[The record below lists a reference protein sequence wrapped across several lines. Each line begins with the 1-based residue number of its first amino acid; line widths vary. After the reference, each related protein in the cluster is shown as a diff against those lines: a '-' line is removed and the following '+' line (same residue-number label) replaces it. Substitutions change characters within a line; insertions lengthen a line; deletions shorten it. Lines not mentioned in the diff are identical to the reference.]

1 MTENDGVLF
10 TRNNF
15 DEHLEEDIVLLQE
28 WYVCLDIFIKLTE
41 GKRAAYLLYQN
52 LLTTFFN
59 RAKLA
64 YNKLVDSS
72 EKLLKKINVYRLR
85 NFKSFYVIV
94 VVLIAILITQV
105 MQYNHNQKLNEQIKE
120 LKHQII
126 INNLELDIN
135 HSNASRTLGSSE
147 LFNFIKQNN
156 NNSESDVHFNALV
169 RLNRKVYILNNKLNE
184 TAVEIDKMVSF
195 LSE

>member
-1 MTENDGVLF
+1 MPENDGVLF

-15 DEHLEEDIVLLQE
+15 DEHLEEDIMLLQE
-28 WYVCLDIFIKLTE
+28 WYVCLDILRRKTSRIF
-41 GKRAAYLLYQN
+41 LYQN
-52 LLTTFFN
+52 LSTTFFN

-72 EKLLKKINVYRLR
+72 EKLLKKINVYRVR

-147 LFNFIKQNN
+147 LFNLIKQNN
-156 NNSESDVHFNALV
+156 NNSESDIHFNALV
-169 RLNRKVYILNNKLNE
+169 RLNEKVYILNKKLNE
-184 TAVEIDKMVSF
+184 TAGEDDKVVSF
-195 LSE
+195 F

>member
-15 DEHLEEDIVLLQE
+15 DEHLEEDIMLLQE
-28 WYVCLDIFIKLTE
+28 WYVCLDILRRKTSRIF
-41 GKRAAYLLYQN
+41 LYQN
-52 LLTTFFN
+52 LSTTFFN

-72 EKLLKKINVYRLR
+72 EKLLNKINVYRLR

-105 MQYNHNQKLNEQIKE
+105 MQYNHNQKLNEQLKE
-120 LKHQII
+120 LKHQIL

-147 LFNFIKQNN
+147 LFNLIKQNN
-156 NNSESDVHFNALV
+156 NNSESDIHFNALV
-169 RLNRKVYILNNKLNE
+169 RLNEKVYILNKKLNE
-184 TAVEIDKMVSF
+184 TAGEDDKVVSF
-195 LSE
+195 FLI